1 MRRLPLI
8 VVALLA
14 AGCDRGDTE
23 SSPFPRAA
31 GDAKAE
37 PEPVTAVVDVDPSN
51 LESDEVIQF
60 LPTFATRKGDTWTLP
75 VEAWV
80 YEPEDDGV
88 VRRAALAAVREVM
101 ELKEDDARAEHLV
114 TAMRPFLVDNESR
127 KHVVVQWG
135 AGASEVCKTA
145 GNGRCGG
152 TVSLSA
158 EQAKTVAKQDGRRP
172 PIVELTAVLPDDD
185 GRTFSG
191 EVELLDDDGV
201 SVISDIDDTIKVTG
215 CHDKKLL
222 LENTLLRDFEAAP
235 GVPALYRRW
244 AERGVAFHYVSN
256 SPLPL
261 LGALRSFI
269 DVAGLPHG
277 SIKLKPFRF
286 KDGTFLDLLAAPEDH
301 KAEVLEGLVGR
312 FSRRKFVL
320 VGDTGERDPEIYAAV
335 ARKHPDRITKIYLRD
350 PQGGTPGLDARIK
363 AAFEGLPDS
372 LWTVFADGSEITD
385 DLL

>member
-1 MRRLPLI
+1 MLRLLLI
-8 VVALLA
+8 VVGLLA
-14 AGCDRGDTE
+14 AACGRGDTE
-23 SSPFPRAA
+23 SSPPPRAIET
-31 GDAKAE
+31 KAE
-37 PEPVTAVVDVDPSN
+37 PAPAVVDVDPSN
-51 LESDEVIQF
+51 LETDEVIEF
-60 LPTFATRKGDTWTLP
+60 LPTFATRHGDTWTLP

-80 YEPEDDGV
+80 YEPEDDGA
-88 VRRAALAAVREVM
+88 VRRTALAAVREVM
-101 ELKEDDARAEHLV
+101 ELKEDDAKAERLV
-114 TAMRPFLVDNESR
+114 ASMRPFLVDNESS

-135 AGASEVCKTA
+135 TGGVEVCETA

-152 TVSLSA
+152 TVMLSA
-158 EQAKTVAKQDGRRP
+158 EQAKAVAKQDGRRP

-191 EVELLDDDGV
+191 EIQLLEDDGV

-222 LENTLLRDFEAAP
+222 LENTLLEDFRAAS
-235 GVPALYRRW
+235 GVPALYQRW
-244 AERGVAFHYVSN
+244 AEAGAAFHYVSN

-261 LGALRSFI
+261 LGALRAFI
-269 DVAGLPHG
+269 DEAGLPRG
-277 SIKLKPFRF
+277 SIKLKPFRW

-312 FSRRKFVL
+312 FSKRKFVL

-350 PQGGTPGLDARIK
+350 PQGSTPGLDARMDK
-363 AAFEGLPDS
+363 AFEGLPDT

-385 DLL
+385 GL